1 MNTSNPSPMTISVR
15 AFTEETEKPHPI
27 SRNFADDPGAS
38 PFSLIF
44 DCETTNDERQALRFG
59 FYQLREG
66 RNLDE
71 SGAFYDPDEL
81 SGIEL
86 ELLTDF
92 ANSKLLQL
100 LPVREFLDRR
110 FVGLAYSVGA
120 AYIGLNLPFDI
131 SRLAIGHTDAKP
143 SRGSHAMV
151 GGFSF
156 RFSEDDEK
164 PRIQVKHLNSRSSLI
179 RFTIP
184 RTGQTTPGSARRRNV
199 YSADRRGHFIDIRS
213 FAAALLS
220 GSWSL
225 KSLADFLETEH
236 RKLDTDEHGKV
247 TTQYLEYAW
256 QDVQTTWEC
265 YVELEKRYRS
275 LSLKTLPEKII
286 SEASLG
292 KAYLDQMGIRPW
304 LRLRPEFSRKILG
317 NVMSSYYGGRAE
329 VHARRIAVPVVYCD
343 FLSMYPTVCV
353 LMKLWKFVIASEVI
367 CKDATAWTTDFLEAV
382 TLEDLQNPET
392 WRKLTV
398 LVRLQPDS
406 DVFPVR
412 AKYDGASRS
421 IGLNLLSSGEPVWM
435 TLADCI
441 QSKLFTGK
449 PPKVLEAIAFR
460 PGEPQDSLQ
469 PVAVAGNPAY
479 TVHPLEDDFLKR
491 VIEFRIT
498 VKDRLKVADAEAKA
512 RLQSEQQGLKIC
524 ANATSYGIFVELN
537 PNTHGRPVE
546 QLCYGCDD
554 PFEVS
559 TTTVEEPGKF
569 FNPILG
575 TLITGAARLMLALS
589 EKVATAHALTWAF
602 CDTDGIAFTPE
613 SAMPHS
619 NLVEAARQVSN
630 WFKPLSPYEGQPDIL
645 KLEDENFG
653 LVDGKR
659 TQEHEPL
666 YCFAVSAKRY
676 AMFNLSADGRAVLRK
691 ATAHGLGH
699 LMAPYEDDAGPEALP
714 VPVMD
719 LHKLGL
725 KRWHADLWFCII
737 NAALGE
743 TPEQVDLS
751 QLPGLDGPAVSRY
764 TATTPELLGWFSR
777 YNDERDYRKQIRP
790 FGFMLSYQPKRE
802 IGASD
807 VPRASAPYNHDPVMG
822 AVHCFDRNTGEPI
835 PPDQLRTIRQVLA
848 QFHLHP
854 ESKFN
859 GGSYTDQGFTTR
871 RHVRAVAVE
880 HIGKESNRWEDS
892 FALGEALTQ
901 EQTYGES
908 PRAEVGRIAATVEQV
923 RLCDRKQLASKSG
936 VCLREVTRIIAGEV
950 TPTKETLAKLESAL
964 AGILG
969 NSGEAAKGVAGRIK
983 LRTFGE

>member
-1 MNTSNPSPMTISVR
+1 MNPSTPSPMTISVR
-15 AFTEETEKPHPI
+15 AFTEKTEKPQPS
-27 SRNFADDPGAS
+27 SRRFADDPGAS
-38 PFSLIF
+38 AWSLIF
-44 DCETTNDERQALRFG
+44 DCETSLDERQALRFG

-66 RNLDE
+66 SKLME
-71 SGAFYDPDEL
+71 SGAFYEPDEL
-81 SGIEL
+81 TASEL
-86 ELLTDF
+86 DLLTQF
-92 ANSKLLQL
+92 TESKGLDL
-100 LPVREFLDRR
+100 LPVREFLDKL
-110 FVGLAYSVGA
+110 FVGLAYSLGA

-131 SRLAIGHTDAKP
+131 SRLAISHTDAKP

-156 RFSEDDEK
+156 RFSDDDEK
-164 PRIQVKHLNSRSSLI
+164 PKIQVKHLNGRSSLI

-184 RTGQTTPGSARRRNV
+184 RTGQTTPDSMRRRNI

-213 FAAALLS
+213 LAAALLS

-225 KSLADFLETEH
+225 KSLADMLQTEH

-265 YVELEKRYRS
+265 YVELVKRYKA
-275 LSLKTLPEKII
+275 LSLKTRPETII

-304 LRLRPEFSRKILG
+304 MRLEPEFSRKVMG
-317 NVMSSYYGGRAE
+317 AVMSSYYGGRAE
-329 VHARRIAVPVVYCD
+329 VHARRVAVPVVYCD
-343 FLSMYPTVCV
+343 FLSMYPTVCA
-353 LMKLWKFVIASEVI
+353 LMKLWKFVIASEVK
-367 CKDATAWTTDFLEAV
+367 CKDATAWATDFLESV
-382 TLEDLQNPET
+382 TPEKLQQPET

-398 LVRLQPDS
+398 LVRVVPEA

-421 IGLNLLSSGEPVWM
+421 IGLNLLSSGKPVWM

-449 PPKVLEAIAFR
+449 SPKVLEAIAFR
-460 PGEPQDSLQ
+460 PGEPQDGLQ

-537 PNTHGRPVE
+537 PNIHGRPVE
-546 QLCYGCDD
+546 QLCYGCDE

-589 EKVATAHALTWAF
+589 ERVATANGLTWAF
-602 CDTDGIAFTPE
+602 CDTDGIALTPE

-619 NLVEAARQVSN
+619 ELIEAACKVRE

-653 LVDGKR
+653 LVDGKP
-659 TQEHEPL
+659 TKEHEPL

-676 AMFNLSADGRAVLRK
+676 AMFNLSADGRVVLRK

-699 LMAPYEDDAGPEALP
+699 LMAPYEDNAGPDALP

-725 KRWHADLWFCII
+725 KRWHADLWLCII
-737 NAALGE
+737 NAALGD

-777 YNDERDYRKQIRP
+777 YNEEREYPKQIRP

-802 IGASD
+802 IGVSD
-807 VPRASAPYNHDPVMG
+807 VPRASAPYNHDPAKG
-822 AVHCFDRNTGEPI
+822 AENCFDRNTGEPI
-835 PPDQLRTIRQVLA
+835 PTDQLRTIRQALA

-854 ESKFN
+854 ESKFV
-859 GGSYTDQGFTTR
+859 GGAYTDCGFTTR
-871 RHVRAVAVE
+871 RHVRAVAIE

-908 PRAEVGRIAATVEQV
+908 PQAEAERIAATVEQV
-923 RLCDRKQLASKSG
+923 RLCDRKQIALESG

-950 TPTKETLAKLESAL
+950 TPTKETLAKLETAI

-969 NSGEAAKGVAGRIK
+969 NSGEAV
-983 LRTFGE
+983 